1 MSLPSLTRF
10 AQKGARTYILNTQKA
25 DYEGVEEMI
34 LVPSVLNLN
43 YGNRISP
50 QFPPLVIVDLVYDDI
65 MRHYGELKNQ
75 IFKETLVAL
84 DNSEDEEY

>member
-1 MSLPSLTRF
+1 MPSLPRF

-34 LVPSVLNLN
+34 LVSSVLNLN

-50 QFPPLVIVDLVYDDI
+50 QFPPLVIENLIYDVI
-65 MRHYGELKNQ
+65 MRHYGELKDQ
-75 IFKETLVAL
+75 IFKETLTAL
-84 DNSEDEEY
+84 DNPEDEGY